1 MNEALLIIIIGNLIP
16 VLFGIYAIRQWR
28 LKKYSGNQIIRELG
42 FRPFSRIQLIYGLSI
57 GAIVFTIIFL
67 VFIKSNFLVINNFS
81 WTSSNLLITLLIF
94 AILAIGEELVFRS
107 FFINGLKQFTKSIV
121 LILIISSLFFSIVH
135 WFNDG
140 STILSSVSSFIG
152 GLMYGYAF
160 IRTEKLWLPIG
171 LHFSWNFFQGFV
183 FGFPVSGYVI
193 VGFFETT
200 ISGSELWTGGS
211 YGPEGGLIGIIA
223 RIFVIVS
230 IWVLTQNR
238 KRNKIASR

>member
-1 MNEALLIIIIGNLIP
+1 
-16 VLFGIYAIRQWR
+16 
-28 LKKYSGNQIIRELG
+28 
-42 FRPFSRIQLIYGLSI
+42 
-57 GAIVFTIIFL
+57 
-67 VFIKSNFLVINNFS
+67 
-81 WTSSNLLITLLIF
+81 
-94 AILAIGEELVFRS
+94 
-107 FFINGLKQFTKSIV
+107 
-121 LILIISSLFFSIVH
+121 
-135 WFNDG
+135 
-140 STILSSVSSFIG
+140 
-152 GLMYGYAF
+152 MYGYAF